1 MNILKFHNMNSK
13 FFSRLGA
20 FFVSA
25 LLGVCPAFGQQTYYE
40 MEQLTVNENVT
51 TVITAPEL
59 IRLVDIST
67 DKVVGDKPIENV
79 IRLKPK
85 EGGYE
90 DGEVIAIVTVVT
102 ERFRSQYALVYTTR
116 LEEAVSDKEVLLSE
130 RNAFHNPAVSMST
143 EEMVRY
149 ARRIWSSPAK
159 YRNVKTHRHR
169 MTMRL
174 NNVYT
179 VGEYFFIDFSVENRT
194 NLRFD
199 IDELRFK
206 LDDKK
211 QSKATNVQSIEL
223 KPVLVLDKSQHFQH
237 GYRNVV
243 VLKKMTF
250 PNDKVL
256 TIELSEQQISGRTIS
271 MTVDYEDVL
280 AADSFDTLLLK
291 EE

>member
-1 MNILKFHNMNSK
+1 MKTNIFRNMNKS
-13 FFSRLGA
+13 FSAKVG
-20 FFVSA
+20 A
-25 LLGVCPAFGQQTYYE
+25 LLFCAMSAVNMWGQQTYNE

-51 TVITAPEL
+51 TVITASEP

-67 DKVVGDKPIENV
+67 DKVVGDKPIENT
-79 IRLKPK
+79 IRVKPK
-85 EGGYE
+85 EGGHE
-90 DGEVIAIVTVVT
+90 DGTVLAIVTVVT
-102 ERFRSQYALVYTTR
+102 ERYRSQYALIYTTR
-116 LEEAVSDKEVLLSE
+116 LEEAVSDKEVQLNE

-143 EEMVRY
+143 EDMVRF
-149 ARRIWSSPAK
+149 ARRIWNSPAK
-159 YRNVKTHRHR
+159 YRNIKTNKHR

-179 VGEYFFIDFSVENRT
+179 VGEYFFIDFSVENKT

-206 LDDKK
+206 LCDKK
-211 QSKATNVQSIEL
+211 QQKATTVQEIDL
-223 KPVLVLDKSQHFQH
+223 QPTLLLDKAQHFKR

-250 PNDKVL
+250 PDDKVL
-256 TIELSEQQISGRTIS
+256 TIELSEKQISGRTIS
-271 MTVDYEDVL
+271 MTIDYEDVL
-280 AADSFDTLLLK
+280 AADSFDTMLLK